1 MINELPPIAV
11 FFIGALI
18 VPLLR
23 GYLKQAFILLIPVVA
38 FWNLINLP
46 EGIYWVVNFLDY
58 KLIFGKVDRMSLVF
72 AYIFTLISFIALLYS
87 IKVKDDN
94 QHVSGLLYGGSAIG
108 AVFAG
113 DFISLFIFWEIMA
126 VTATFIIWASK
137 TKASQNAGMRY
148 LIVHIFGGLCLLIG
162 IIMHVHQTGSTEF
175 GYIGLGS
182 MASYFILLGFG
193 INAAFPIL
201 HAWLPD
207 AYPEATFSGTVF
219 LSAFTTKTAVYVLAR
234 SFPGTEVLIWIGA
247 AMTAFPIF
255 YAVIE
260 NNLRKVLSYSLIN
273 QVGFMVVGIGIGT
286 QLSLNGTV
294 AHAFCHILYKALLF
308 MSMGAV
314 LHQTGKI
321 NATDL
326 GGLYKSM
333 PLTALF
339 CCIGAASISAFP
351 LFSGFISKS
360 MIVSASAHDGFTIIW
375 FMLIFASA
383 GVFHHS
389 GIKIPYFAFF
399 SHDSGI
405 RTKEPPLNMLIA
417 MGIAAFLCVF
427 VGTFPGYLYSILPYP
442 VDYVPYSGYHVIDQ
456 LQLLFFSA
464 LAFTLLMLS
473 GNYPAEI
480 RCTNLDFD
488 WFYRKGANA
497 FMWVLRHP
505 LSIAGAMWN
514 AVVFSAI
521 PSFLVWVTKNP
532 KAVARITFDSA
543 LLLVST
549 DDRKAKL
556 QERIKK
562 ELEVYPGDIIR
573 PKPIGFTVL
582 GATLILFAYMLIY
595 YITEMR

>member
-1 MINELPPIAV
+1 MINELPPFLI
-11 FFIGALI
+11 FFVGALI
-18 VPLLR
+18 VPFLR
-23 GYLKQAFILLIPVVA
+23 GYLKQAFLLLIPVVG
-38 FWNLINLP
+38 FWNLLNLP
-46 EGIYWVVNFLDY
+46 EGVYWTVNFLDY

-72 AYIFTLISFIALLYS
+72 GYIFTIISFIALLYAL
-87 IKVKDDN
+87 KVNDNN
-94 QHVSGLLYGGSAIG
+94 QHVSGLLYGGSALG

-137 TKASQNAGMRY
+137 TKASQNAGLRY
-148 LIVHIFGGLCLLIG
+148 LLVHIFGGLCLFVG
-162 IIMHVHQTGSTEF
+162 IIMHVYQTGSIEF

-182 MASYFILLGFG
+182 TASYFILLGFG

-234 SFPGTEVLIWIGA
+234 SFPGTELLIWIGA

-260 NNLRKVLSYSLIN
+260 NNLRRVLSYSLIN
-273 QVGFMVVGIGIGT
+273 HVGFMVTGIGIGT
-286 QLSLNGTV
+286 QLALNGTV

-326 GGLYKSM
+326 GGLYKTM

-339 CCIGAASISAFP
+339 CCIGAASTSAFP
-351 LFSGFISKS
+351 LFSGFVSKS
-360 MIVSASAHDGFTIIW
+360 MIVSASAEGGLTIIW
-375 FMLIFASA
+375 FMLIFASV

-405 RTKEPPLNMLIA
+405 RAKEPPLNMLLA

-427 VGTFPGYLYSILPYP
+427 LGTFPGFLYNILPYP
-442 VDYVPYSGYHVIDQ
+442 VDYKPYTGYHVIDQ

-464 LAFTLLMLS
+464 LAFTLLMRS

-480 RCTNLDFD
+480 RCVNLDFD

-497 FMWVLRHP
+497 FMWVLRNP
-505 LSIAGAMWN
+505 LTILGAMWN
-514 AVVFSAI
+514 AVVFSAV
-521 PSFLVWVTKNP
+521 PSFLVWIIKNP
-532 KAVARITFDSA
+532 KAVARIALDSV
-543 LLLVST
+543 LIIVTSGDT
-549 DDRKAKL
+549 KARL

-562 ELEVYPGDIIR
+562 EIEIYPGDVIR
-573 PKPIGFTVL
+573 EMPIGFTVL

-595 YITEMR
+595 YVT